1 MWQKVSQR
9 MKHAVHAQSSP
20 HRRCLAL
27 ELLLTAAMV
36 VVVAVVVAV
45 AVAAVVV
52 VVHRCCVLQGQQ
64 QHTGTSAPTQTI
76 KQAS

>member
-9 MKHAVHAQSSP
+9 MKHAVHAQLSP

-45 AVAAVVV
+45 AVVVV